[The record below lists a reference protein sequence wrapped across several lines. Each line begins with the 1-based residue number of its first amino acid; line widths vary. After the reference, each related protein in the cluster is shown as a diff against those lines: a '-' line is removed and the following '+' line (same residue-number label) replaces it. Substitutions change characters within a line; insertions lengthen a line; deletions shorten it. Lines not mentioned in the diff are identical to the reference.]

1 MLLTR
6 SALVGPS
13 IVSALAPH
21 SSMLVASSDAV
32 LHNIVP
38 SLLGQGIDTH
48 LYVFMFPVAITVAT
62 CAISAGIGG
71 AAIFA
76 PIFLIVFPL
85 LGEQYV
91 IATPQEAVATAI
103 LTESFGFAS
112 GLVGY
117 FRRGLVD
124 VKLALPFAALSVPAS
139 AFSAL
144 FLVDLC
150 SPAVL
155 KCIYTAL
162 MLSVG
167 YSLLSAK
174 KEKEEE
180 KEEKQGKDDGK
191 EGATSLLTVGGGLLT
206 GTLGVGIGEIVL
218 PSLLRRG
225 VSVGTAAAS
234 STLVVALTAWTAAIF
249 QLTDLARDAGGSL
262 ASVIPWSLVIYLIP
276 GVTIGGQLASRLQGR
291 VKQEVLE
298 KAIGSLFIIIGAAFG
313 AVVAKEGAAFLHHI

>member
-6 SALVGPS
+6 SVLGPS
-13 IVSALAPH
+13 IVSALAPTA
-21 SSMLVASSDAV
+21 ASS
-32 LHNIVP
+32 
-38 SLLGQGIDTH
+38 SLMIASDTFLQTIGNPAIHGIDTH
-48 LYVFMFPVAITVAT
+48 LYWFMFPVAITVAT

-91 IATPQEAVATAI
+91 ISTPQEAVATAI

-124 VKLALPFAALSVPAS
+124 VKLAIPFAALSVPAS

-144 FLVDLC
+144 YLVDLC

-162 MLSVG
+162 MLTVG
-167 YSLLSAK
+167 FSLLSAK
-174 KEKEEE
+174 KEEEKEEE
-180 KEEKQGKDDGK
+180 KDVGVGK
-191 EGATSLLTVGGGLLT
+191 ENGTTALLTVGGGLLT

-249 QLTDLARDAGGSL
+249 QLTDLAQDAGGSL
-262 ASVIPWSLVIYLIP
+262 ASVIPWELVIYLIP
-276 GVTIGGQLASRLQGR
+276 GVTIGGQIASRLQGR
-291 VKQEVLE
+291 IKQDVLE
-298 KAIGSLFIIIGAAFG
+298 RAIGSLFIVIGAAFG
-313 AVVAKEGAAFLHHI
+313 AVVAKEGTAFLHLF

>member
-1 MLLTR
+1 M
-6 SALVGPS
+6 
-13 IVSALAPH
+13 I
-21 SSMLVASSDAV
+21 ASDTFLQTIGNPAI
-32 LHNIVP
+32 H
-38 SLLGQGIDTH
+38 GIDTH
-48 LYVFMFPVAITVAT
+48 LYWFMFPVAITVAT

-91 IATPQEAVATAI
+91 ISTPQEAVATAI

-124 VKLALPFAALSVPAS
+124 VKLAIPFAALSVPAS

-144 FLVDLC
+144 YLVDLC

-162 MLSVG
+162 MLTVG
-167 YSLLSAK
+167 FSLLSAK
-174 KEKEEE
+174 KEEEKEEE
-180 KEEKQGKDDGK
+180 KDVGVGK
-191 EGATSLLTVGGGLLT
+191 ENGTTALLTVGGGLLT

-249 QLTDLARDAGGSL
+249 QLTDLAQDAGGSL
-262 ASVIPWSLVIYLIP
+262 ASVIPWELVIYLIP
-276 GVTIGGQLASRLQGR
+276 GVTIGGQIASRLQGR
-291 VKQEVLE
+291 IKQDVLE
-298 KAIGSLFIIIGAAFG
+298 RAIGSLFIVIGAAFG
-313 AVVAKEGAAFLHHI
+313 AVVAKEGTAFLHLF

>member
-1 MLLTR
+1 M
-6 SALVGPS
+6 
-13 IVSALAPH
+13 I
-21 SSMLVASSDAV
+21 ASDTFLQTIGNPAI
-32 LHNIVP
+32 H
-38 SLLGQGIDTH
+38 GIDTH
-48 LYVFMFPVAITVAT
+48 LYWFMFPVAITVAT

-85 LGEQYV
+85 LGEQY
-91 IATPQEAVATAI
+91 IISTPQEAVATAI

-124 VKLALPFAALSVPAS
+124 VKLAIPFAALSVPAS

-144 FLVDLC
+144 YLVDLC

-162 MLSVG
+162 MLTVG
-167 YSLLSAK
+167 FSLLSAK

-180 KEEKQGKDDGK
+180 KEEEGKDVGVGK
-191 EGATSLLTVGGGLLT
+191 ENGTTNGTTALLAVGGGLLT

-249 QLTDLARDAGGSL
+249 QLTDLAQDAGGSL
-262 ASVIPWSLVIYLIP
+262 ASVIPWELVIYLIP
-276 GVTIGGQLASRLQGR
+276 GVTIGGQIASRLQGR
-291 VKQEVLE
+291 IKQDVLE
-298 KAIGSLFIIIGAAFG
+298 RAIGSLFVVIGAAFG
-313 AVVAKEGAAFLHHI
+313 TVVAKEGTAFLHLF